1 MSTEPI
7 PAPNAPTEDDLLLP
21 FEKQNF
27 PAEYR
32 EYYALK
38 RNNFFATIQRFR
50 DQWHYY
56 MMLDQIWM
64 QEFRSLNPATD
75 PNTIFPITVYMNA
88 HLKIRVAIE
97 LAFSG
102 SLPEA
107 RSIMRDAVEFAAH
120 AHHMLKD
127 PAFQEVWLNKLDDP
141 DAWNQEFWFHKAT
154 QLFDGLPLLFDVWKQ
169 LSNMGSHANITSMC
183 ERFHTVEVDGQMQ
196 MNVAYT
202 GLDEKTWAV
211 GIFDLLL
218 HDFMMEEMLFKDY
231 LTRLQ
236 FDEKL
241 LRMRA
246 QFEVYKEKLRWSLAT
261 RYNLTPPP
269 APTIVRP

>member
-50 DQWHYY
+50 EQWHYY

-107 RSIMRDAVEFAAH
+107 RSIVRDAVEFAAH

-141 DAWNQEFWFHKAT
+141 DA
-154 QLFDGLPLLFDVWKQ
+154 
-169 LSNMGSHANITSMC
+169 
-183 ERFHTVEVDGQMQ
+183 
-196 MNVAYT
+196 
-202 GLDEKTWAV
+202 
-211 GIFDLLL
+211 
-218 HDFMMEEMLFKDY
+218 
-231 LTRLQ
+231 
-236 FDEKL
+236 
-241 LRMRA
+241 
-246 QFEVYKEKLRWSLAT
+246 
-261 RYNLTPPP
+261 
-269 APTIVRP
+269 